1 MADDTG
7 GWEDGVAAWQ
17 RSTVCLFTFARADTS
32 CGARAVPQRVQHS
45 VTPTGSEHTAW
56 LVCSVRSPH
65 RHECGYFSR
74 PTPERSPPDVT
85 STLLEDALAGE
96 RPTRCRSMRRAFRR
110 RFLHE
115 KLRFHVAHLS
125 AKSPVLETQKTRI
138 ADQKLTA
145 LSTQK
150 RSRLLY
156 EKLFSHCFGRLI
168 NRLLRRT
175 RPAFKTTPCFLD
187 AKG

>member
-1 MADDTG
+1 MRLQANARRVADRC
-7 GWEDGVAAWQ
+7 DG
-17 RSTVCLFTFARADTS
+17 
-32 CGARAVPQRVQHS
+32 P
-45 VTPTGSEHTAW
+45 
-56 LVCSVRSPH
+56 
-65 RHECGYFSR
+65 
-74 PTPERSPPDVT
+74 
-85 STLLEDALAGE
+85 LEDV
-96 RPTRCRSMRRAFRR
+96 
-110 RFLHE
+110 FLHE

-187 AKG
+187 AKD